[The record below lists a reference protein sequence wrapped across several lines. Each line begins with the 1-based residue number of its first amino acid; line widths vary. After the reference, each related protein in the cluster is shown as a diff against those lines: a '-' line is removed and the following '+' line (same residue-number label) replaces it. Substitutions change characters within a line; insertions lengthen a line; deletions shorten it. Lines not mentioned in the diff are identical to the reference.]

1 MVSSIHQVSLI
12 GNQTVSLG
20 IDDRGVG
27 TVVLTRP
34 EKHNSLDESLIADL
48 GLAMDEIER
57 QAGAGGV
64 RAMVLTGAGESFCA
78 GGDLDWMRRQV
89 PMTHDERVASS
100 GTLATLFGRLDRL
113 PVLTI
118 ARVNGPAYGGGVG
131 LVACCDVAIGGPT
144 ARFALTEVSLG
155 LAPSNISPFV
165 VRRIGVGHAR
175 RTFLNAAPIDAAMA
189 FRIGL
194 LSEVADDLDT
204 AVESEIRRVLRC
216 GPQAVAAAKRL
227 IEYVDTHTDDDNRV
241 YTALDLAAAWER
253 EEGREGI
260 SAFLEKRPPS
270 YRASTDS
277 SR

>member
-1 MVSSIHQVSLI
+1 MVSSIHHVSFL
-12 GNQTVSLG
+12 GNHTVSLE
-20 IDDRGVG
+20 IDGRGVA
-27 TVVLTRP
+27 TATLSRP
-34 EKHNSLDESLIADL
+34 ERHNALDESLIADL
-48 GLAMDEIER
+48 GLAMDEIEGS
-57 QAGAGGV
+57 ACTGMV

-89 PMTHDERVASS
+89 PMTHAERVESS

-113 PVLTI
+113 PVVTI

-131 LVACCDVAIGGPT
+131 LVACCDIAIGGP
-144 ARFALTEVSLG
+144 AAKFALTEVSLG

-175 RTFLNAAPIDAAMA
+175 RTFLNAAPIDASMA

-194 LSEVADDLDT
+194 LSEIADDLDA
-204 AVESEIRRVLRC
+204 AVETEIRRVLRC
-216 GPQAVAAAKRL
+216 GPHAVGAAKRL
-227 IEYVDTHTDDDNRV
+227 IEYVDTHTDDDNRI
-241 YTALDLAAAWER
+241 YTADDLAAAWER

-260 SAFLEKRPPS
+260 SAFLEKRPPA
-270 YRASTDS
+270 YRASADP